1 MRTQRVE
8 AHADVIRGPVE
19 ETPDITLGRVLL
31 TSARAVHRFL
41 DLVAVAVLP
50 TARDHTQVQTE
61 HAIEQDHQDVLKRR
75 LDLFAGRFDLNPDT
89 RVLIDQTWTTT
100 NMARIA

>member
-1 MRTQRVE
+1 MR
-8 AHADVIRGPVE
+8 
-19 ETPDITLGRVLL
+19 
-31 TSARAVHRFL
+31 RFL

-50 TARDHTQVQTE
+50 TARDHTQVHTE
-61 HAIEQDHQDVLKRR
+61 HAIEQDHQDVLKPR

-89 RVLIDQTWTTT
+89 LVLIDQTWTTT